1 MIGSL
6 TGEQGPVSSR
16 CSRARCSS
24 PAVAA
29 LRWRNPR
36 IHAEGR
42 VKTWLACDEH
52 RAELESF
59 LTDRGFPVE
68 VAPFTAADV
77 ASEGTP

>member
-16 CSRARCSS
+16 CSRARCSAA
-24 PAVAA
+24 AVAA

-42 VKTWLACDEH
+42 VKTWLACDAH
-52 RAELESF
+52 RAELEAF
-59 LTDRGFPVE
+59 LIDRGFPVE
-68 VAPFTAADV
+68 VVPFADDV
-77 ASEGTP
+77 AAEGAP